1 MFAFIGRKNRS
12 STTACKSRSQ
22 FRSFLEALEDRYLPS
37 ADVLDPTF
45 GSGGLVNTTSNS
57 NTGAHA
63 IATYPNE
70 GTVNDGKIAAVWV
83 AFSYNGTPYMSV
95 ARYNLNGTLDSTFAG
110 TGEVFNP

>member
-1 MFAFIGRKNRS
+1 MFAFIWRKNRQR
-12 STTACKSRSQ
+12 TAAQKAQSR
-22 FRSFLEALEDRYLPS
+22 FRPGLEALEDRFVLS
-37 ADVLDPTF
+37 GGILDPTF

-63 IATYPNE
+63 IATYANE

-83 AFSYNGTPYMSV
+83 AFSYNGTPYMSA

-110 TGEVFNP
+110 SGEVFNP